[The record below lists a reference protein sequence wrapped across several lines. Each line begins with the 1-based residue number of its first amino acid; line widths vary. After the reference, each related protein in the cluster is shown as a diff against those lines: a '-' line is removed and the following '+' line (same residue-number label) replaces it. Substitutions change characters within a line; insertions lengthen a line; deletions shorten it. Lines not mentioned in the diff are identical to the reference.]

1 MRIAHEKS
9 APQFAYFSHSMAF
22 FSFYCTHCAQIG
34 HEFSVLFEQPP
45 HYRAYILGLHVLT
58 ILAFVDIAR
67 IFYTVSKQQH

>member
-1 MRIAHEKS
+1 
-9 APQFAYFSHSMAF
+9 MAF

-58 ILAFVDIAR
+58 ILAFVGIAR
-67 IFYTVSKQQH
+67 FFYTVSKQQH